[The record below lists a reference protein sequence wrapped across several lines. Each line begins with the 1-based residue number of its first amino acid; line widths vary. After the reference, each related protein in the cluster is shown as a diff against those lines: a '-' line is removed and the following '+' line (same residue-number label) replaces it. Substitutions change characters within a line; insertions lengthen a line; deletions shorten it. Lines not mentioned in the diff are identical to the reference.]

1 MKISKLLIIIFLC
14 TSPIGDALMTT
25 VSKIL
30 SSTPASGRRSLDEH
44 QSKLLLAEYG
54 IPIVLEHTVCS
65 ENDAVAAAQN
75 IGYPVVL
82 KACGPDLAHKSE
94 HGLVHLK
101 LDSEQAVCSAYRT
114 LKSTSGSAMHS
125 ALVQA
130 MLLGRREFVAG
141 MFRDPQFGPVIMFGL
156 GGVYTEALAD
166 ISFRIAPVEAR
177 DVKEM
182 LSEIRSAKILGAF
195 RGDQPVDEET
205 VISVVTGL
213 SRLALGWP
221 QIREIDVNPLLVQ
234 PNGQPVAVDALV
246 VLEEPESPPPPR
258 TPVQPF
264 ALSPLFSPSS
274 VAFVGVSGT
283 ISKWGHM
290 LPTNVISGGFPG
302 QIFLVNPKGG
312 ELFGR
317 KVYPSLP
324 DIPGDVDLVVVTIP
338 AAKVKDLVPQM
349 KQKNVKAMVL
359 VSSGFSETGEQGA
372 AMEKDLVREAQ
383 EAGIVFLG
391 PNTMGL
397 CNPHAKFH
405 CTQTVVHPN
414 PGATAMV
421 SQSGNMGVQ
430 LLSYAVRH
438 GIGMRGFCGSG
449 NEGMLTIEDFL
460 EAFGKDPLTKTVML
474 YVESVKDGVRYFHN
488 LKRLARKKPV
498 ILLKGG
504 ESQAGHKAAA
514 SHTGALSSNARVF
527 DAVCR
532 QSGVRKVDGP
542 LDLLHMAA
550 AFSSLPLP
558 QGNKVVIITMG
569 GGWGVITA
577 DLCSR
582 YGLHIPNLPLELCR
596 DIDQLL
602 PEYWSRSNPIDL
614 VGEWDMHLP
623 IHILENV
630 LQWEGC
636 DAVINLGILGRK
648 TFTRRY
654 MEAISAVDQN
664 YSSDVL
670 QQTYKQIA
678 DFENSYVQSI
688 ARLMTEYN
696 KPVFGV
702 RLEQEDGEKTV
713 IDVPDCPY
721 KAVFYE
727 TPENAVKVCAEMF
740 GYFNF
745 LEQCSSL

>member
-1 MKISKLLIIIFLC
+1 M
-14 TSPIGDALMTT
+14 
-25 VSKIL
+25 
-30 SSTPASGRRSLDEH
+30 
-44 QSKLLLAEYG
+44 
-54 IPIVLEHTVCS
+54 
-65 ENDAVAAAQN
+65 
-75 IGYPVVL
+75 
-82 KACGPDLAHKSE
+82 
-94 HGLVHLK
+94 
-101 LDSEQAVCSAYRT
+101 LDSEQEVRSAFRAVQSAA
-114 LKSTSGSAMHS
+114 GSAMHS

-130 MLLGRREFVAG
+130 MLSGRRELVAG

-177 DVKEM
+177 DVIEM
-182 LSEIRSAKILGAF
+182 LSEIRSAKILGSF
-195 RGDQPVDEET
+195 RGDQPVNEELL
-205 VISVVTGL
+205 IAIVTGL
-213 SRLALGWP
+213 SRLALDWP
-221 QIREIDVNPLLVQ
+221 QIREIDVNPLVVK
-234 PNGQPVAVDALV
+234 PNGQPVAVDALA
-246 VLEEPESPPPPR
+246 VLEEPKPAPHPR
-258 TPVQPF
+258 LPVKPS

-274 VAFVGVSGT
+274 VAFVGASGT
-283 ISKWGHM
+283 IGKWGHM
-290 LPTNVISGGFPG
+290 LPTNVISGGFSG
-302 QIFLVNPKGG
+302 RLFLVNPKGG

-317 KVYPSLP
+317 EVFPSLL

-338 AAKVKDLVPQM
+338 AAKVKDLMPQM
-349 KQKNVKAMVL
+349 KQKKVKAMVL

-397 CNPHAKFH
+397 CNPHTKFH
-405 CTQTVVHPN
+405 CTGTVVHPI

-430 LLSYAVRH
+430 LLSYAVQQ

-449 NEGMLTIEDFL
+449 NEGLLTIEDFL
-460 EAFGKDPLTKTVML
+460 EAFVQDPLTKTVML
-474 YVESVKDGVRYFHN
+474 YVESVKDGVRYFQN

-527 DAVCR
+527 DAACR

-558 QGNKVVIITMG
+558 QGNKVVIITLG

-582 YGLHIPNLPLELCR
+582 YGLQLPELSPELCR
-596 DIDQLL
+596 DIDQFL

-623 IHILENV
+623 IHILESV
-630 LQWEGC
+630 LQWDEC

-654 MEAISAVDQN
+654 MEAIGMVDSA
-664 YSSDVL
+664 YSQDFL
-670 QQTYKQIA
+670 KQAFDQIA
-678 DFENSYVQSI
+678 DFETSYVQSI

-702 RLEQEDGEKTV
+702 RLEQEDGDKTV
-713 IDVPDCPY
+713 MEVFDCPY

-727 TPENAVKVCAEMF
+727 TPENAVKVCAEMY
-740 GYFNF
+740 GYYSY
-745 LEQCSSL
+745 LAQRSS